1 MRCHATARSPSRPSC
16 PSRWRR
22 WRSRAAANESV
33 EQVLSAGPF
42 QLVCWDLDGTLTDS
56 VRFVV
61 DTANLV
67 ITRRGGLPLD
77 FDVVGRMTGL
87 PLEDIFRLAWPELTA
102 EDAAACRSEYRAI
115 YDETVI
121 PATRLFDG
129 ARELLRE
136 LHAAGL
142 LQATVTGK
150 RAADCERILRG
161 LDIEDD
167 IDLYLGGD
175 SVPADRH
182 KPAPDLVLLA
192 MDRLSVPAA
201 RTAVVGD
208 TRTDMR
214 MGRAAGAR
222 TIQVLWGYERT
233 PVPEADLVVA
243 TWRELRARILT
254 G

>member
-1 MRCHATARSPSRPSC
+1 VA
-16 PSRWRR
+16 
-22 WRSRAAANESV
+22 
-33 EQVLSAGPF
+33 PF
-42 QLVCWDLDGTLTDS
+42 QLICWDLDGTLTDS

-61 DTANLV
+61 DTANTV
-67 ITRRGGLPLD
+67 ITRRGGSPLD
-77 FDVVGRMTGL
+77 FHVVGRMTGL
-87 PLEDIFRLAWPELTA
+87 PLEAIFRLAWPDLTD
-102 EDAAACRSEYRAI
+102 EDAVACRTEYRTI

-129 ARELLRE
+129 ARETLRAI
-136 LHAAGL
+136 HGAGL

-161 LDIEDD
+161 LEIDDDIE
-167 IDLYLGGD
+167 LYLGGD
-175 SVPADRH
+175 SVPPDRH

-192 MDRLSVPAA
+192 MERLGVPAA
-201 RTAVVGD
+201 RTAVIGD

-222 TIQVLWGYERT
+222 TIQVLWGYERVQ
-233 PVPEADLVVA
+233 VPEADETVA
-243 TWRELRARILT
+243 TWDALRARILS

>member
-1 MRCHATARSPSRPSC
+1 
-16 PSRWRR
+16 
-22 WRSRAAANESV
+22 
-33 EQVLSAGPF
+33 
-42 QLVCWDLDGTLTDS
+42 

-61 DTANLV
+61 DTANTV
-67 ITRRGGLPLD
+67 ITRRGGAPLD
-77 FDVVGRMTGL
+77 FDVVGGMTGL
-87 PLEDIFRLAWPELTA
+87 PLEAIFRLVWPDLTDD
-102 EDAAACRSEYRAI
+102 DAVACRAEYRTI
-115 YDETVI
+115 YDEIVI

-129 ARELLRE
+129 ARETLRAI
-136 LHAAGL
+136 HAAGL

-167 IDLYLGGD
+167 LELYLGGD
-175 SVPADRH
+175 SVAPDRH

-192 MDRLSVPAA
+192 MERLQVTPDRTV
-201 RTAVVGD
+201 VVGD

-222 TIQVLWGYERT
+222 TIQVLWGYERE
-233 PVPEADLVVA
+233 PVPEADETVA
-243 TWRELRARILT
+243 TWDALRARILS